1 VAPDIVQEAFAEWT
15 KGLSGRDARISIFDH
30 IRDIPYAVIPEISN
44 PVDGPQGLLK
54 GMKGSC
60 TPKHFLL
67 GRMFEMLQIPIK
79 RRHLSIFMERR
90 VRGVSSGTE
99 EVGGSCPC

>member
-30 IRDIPYAVIPEISN
+30 IRDISYAVIPEISN

-60 TPKHFLL
+60 HEYSGCPF
-67 GRMFEMLQIPIK
+67 RNDFESNEAPHGLPQ
-79 RRHLSIFMERR
+79 RAHIFPSLASDA
-90 VRGVSSGTE
+90 VVILASKLPPG
-99 EVGGSCPC
+99 